1 MVRKMWN
8 NKKKLLPAIIN
19 QEAFH
24 KLDDNK

>member
-1 MVRKMWN
+1 MWN
-8 NKKKLLPAIIN
+8 NKKKLLPAITN